1 MMKQMKVCF
10 TGFGNATRPLIELLI
25 SEADRLEKTCGV
37 SFLIVGAADSKG
49 AVVAPEGITASE
61 LYRVRTETGSVCNV
75 PEYGKP
81 GMNSLEMIEACGAD
95 MLVEGLPAN
104 LPTGEPGYSNI
115 KKAFSLGMHVVTANK
130 APLAL
135 HGQELPNLAK
145 ELGLQFRYGT
155 AASAG
160 LPSLE
165 MGELLGKTDELLE
178 MAGIFNATS
187 QYILEGMRAGMSY
200 EEALKGAQAGGFAEA
215 NPAADTEGFDTAMK
229 TVIQANTYW
238 NADFTLAD
246 VDRTGIT
253 GLTKEDIQRAEAE
266 GKTWCLVGRAVYSDG
281 KRSISVKPECLP
293 KNHPLARGEWRD
305 KILWLKT
312 RTQGEQVHYCVG
324 ASASGTPG
332 NTLLDMVA
340 IARSV

>member
-1 MMKQMKVCF
+1 MKQMKVCF

-25 SEADRLEKTCGV
+25 SEADRLAANCGV
-37 SFLIVGAADSKG
+37 SFVIVGAADSKG
-49 AVVAPEGITASE
+49 AVVAPDGISAKA
-61 LYRVRTETGSVCNV
+61 LYQVRTETGSVCNTPV
-75 PEYGKP
+75 FGKP
-81 GMNSLEMIEACGAD
+81 GMTSLEMIEACGAD

-104 LPTGEPGYSNI
+104 LPTGEPGFSNI
-115 KKAFSLGMHVVTANK
+115 RRAMELGMHVVTANK

-135 HGQELPNLAK
+135 HGQVLPELAK
-145 ELGLQFRYGT
+145 KQGVMFRYGT

-165 MGELLGKTDELLE
+165 MGALLGRSDELLE

-187 QYILEGMRAGMSY
+187 QYILEGMRSGMSY
-200 EEALKGAQAGGFAEA
+200 EEALRGAQAGGFAEA
-215 NPAADTEGFDTAMK
+215 NPAADTEGWDTAMK

-253 GLTKEDIQRAEAE
+253 GLTQEDIKKATEE
-266 GKTWCLVGRAVYSDG
+266 GKSWCLVGRAAYGEG

-293 KNHPLARGEWRD
+293 NDHPLAKGQWCD
-305 KILWLKT
+305 KILWFKT
-312 RTQGEQVHYCVG
+312 RTQGEQVHYCLG

-340 IARSV
+340 IARSL